1 VRRVTAESF
10 HQRPLKRQV
19 VCDGSRSIAGPAF
32 GHNASIA
39 AAIAVASS
47 VVGLGETLCCIAY
60 LQRHVAVL
68 AAWQLFAL

>member
-1 VRRVTAESF
+1 M
-10 HQRPLKRQV
+10 P
-19 VCDGSRSIAGPAF
+19 
-32 GHNASIA
+32 

-47 VVGLGETLCCIAY
+47 AVGFGVMLCCIAG

>member
-10 HQRPLKRQV
+10 HQRPLNRHA
-19 VCDGSRSIAGPAF
+19 VCAGSRGIDGPTF

-47 VVGLGETLCCIAY
+47 VVGLGVTLCCIAG